1 MLLLSPF
8 LDMCMC
14 MCVCL
19 CDKTKQTKEWCE
31 KRYWRHLRIFL
42 SFFWCFRS
50 NNRLGGAVKY
60 FSYADMQASWLTVLS
75 DTFLNSYSSSAGGW
89 IFFFFWTLGVNPLT
103 PPQFSCYSWGFIQ
116 AICCGWGMLTVTHT
130 QTHSYSWA
138 CALIVSICSP
148 LCCAAVML
156 LANLLFSLQSSLSP
170 PHPGRAAFNQ
180 LHTPHM
186 CSQKTQWPL
195 QSQCYHCWGPLN
207 GPCVTLGPPC
217 VIRCYNQTTKGL
229 CMLWLSRIWLRISM
243 LQENDIWKYS

>member
-89 IFFFFWTLGVNPLT
+89 IFFFFLDTWSQPPNP
-103 PPQFSCYSWGFIQ
+103 PPPSLAVIHEASFRPYAVVEACLQSH
-116 AICCGWGMLTVTHT
+116 THRH
-130 QTHSYSWA
+130 THIHEL
-138 CALIVSICSP
+138 ALSLCPYALRCVVLL
-148 LCCAAVML
+148 LCC
-156 LANLLFSLQSSLSP
+156 LQTCFFPSSRHS
-170 PHPGRAAFNQ
+170 PHPTLAGLPSINY
-180 LHTPHM
+180 TPLICAH
-186 CSQKTQWPL
+186 KK
-195 QSQCYHCWGPLN
+195 HN
-207 GPCVTLGPPC
+207 GPFSH
-217 VIRCYNQTTKGL
+217 NATTAGVL
-229 CMLWLSRIWLRISM
+229 LMAPVWL
-243 LQENDIWKYS
+243 